1 VRDTPR
7 GPAPPPREAA
17 DGALLGNRALALMA
31 VACVA
36 SVADGYYIQPLLV
49 EIGASLAVPERLLG
63 LLPALTQAGVAAGV
77 LFLLPLADLV
87 SARRLLLAVIPAQ
100 MGVLLSL
107 RRLVQPAAA
116 GARDGPAGYRRL
128 LLSMVRLLRTV
139 PALRAAAACQALSFG
154 SLTCSGLGRASTS
167 RDRTSAGGPNAVG
180 VVAVAGA
187 IAASGAP
194 FLGRAA
200 DIAGAH
206 AARTLSFAA
215 MALGWIMLAMFR
227 HSLTGMAAGFVLLD
241 VGATVADITGRTI
254 LYRLDP
260 AIRARLNALCTVA
273 VFAGGG
279 ILSSLVGP
287 VWAAGGWLF
296 LCGLGL
302 VPVLLA
308 GAIAAADQRGRRGHA
323 ARLLDLGTAFP
334 D

>member
-1 VRDTPR
+1 MRDVPR

-17 DGALLGNRALALMA
+17 DGALLGNWALALMA
-31 VACVA
+31 VACAA
-36 SVADGYYIQPLLV
+36 SVANGYYIQLLLV
-49 EIGASLAVPERLLG
+49 EIGAALAVPERLLG
-63 LLPALTQAGVAAGV
+63 LLPALTQVGVAAGV
-77 LFLLPLADLV
+77 LFLPPLADLV

-116 GARDGPAGYRRL
+116 GARDGPAGHRHL

-154 SLTCSGLGRASTS
+154 SFNVFWQRVLAWVKLLPPGTGLRLAARCRGA
-167 RDRTSAGGPNAVG
+167 
-180 VVAVAGA
+180 VAVVGA

-206 AARTLSFAA
+206 AGRTLSFAA
-215 MALGWIMLAMFR
+215 MALGWITLAMFR
-227 HSLTGMAAGFVLLD
+227 HSLAGMAAGLVLPD

-260 AIRARLNALCTVA
+260 AIRARLNALYTVA
-273 VFAGGG
+273 MFAGGG
-279 ILSSLVGP
+279 VPSSLVGP
-287 VWAAGGWLF
+287 IWAAGGWLF

-308 GAIAAADQRGRRGHA
+308 GAIAAADQRG
-323 ARLLDLGTAFP
+323 
-334 D
+334 